1 MKGVLYIDG
10 VDAYT
15 SYGISLSDVA
25 YDDLVCFPK
34 LKPIAFNDWHERNGI
49 EPDLSAP
56 VIEAKDVT
64 TPFYVQ
70 DVQSGYKRF
79 IDALTDGAYHSFN
92 FDKIGLTKELRLK
105 SCGEIN
111 SVQGL
116 GSFQLTFSDDQ
127 PMSGYSYNAPES
139 KLEPFGDY
147 FLDGVDF
154 ASYGIRMLRGT
165 MDSVLKSPNVK
176 ENLKTDISVVPGIT
190 YDGKFMIGENPIPNK
205 NVTFQSKEVQLRC
218 LMRASGS
225 EEFWNNRNA
234 LVYDLT
240 KAGERILNVTKI
252 HKEIPCFY
260 KDCSVSCFYPDNG
273 KFWFEFNL
281 CLEFFKGVI

>member
-10 VDAYT
+10 ADAYT

-56 VIEAKDVT
+56 IIEAKDVT
-64 TPFYVQ
+64 IPFYVR
-70 DVQSGYKRF
+70 DVQSGYKSF

-92 FDKIGLTKELRLK
+92 FAKIGLTKELRLK

-116 GSFQLTFSDDQ
+116 GSFQLTFSDDL
-127 PMSGYSYNAPES
+127 PMSGYSYNEPSS

-147 FLDGVDF
+147 SLDGVDF
-154 ASYGIRMLRGT
+154 ANYGVRMLKGT
-165 MDSVLKSPNVK
+165 LDSITQMPDSK
-176 ENLKTDISVVPGIT
+176 ENLLRDISVRPGTI
-190 YDGKFMIGENPIPNK
+190 YDGK
-205 NVTFQSKEVQLRC
+205 NVTFKSRTAQLRC
-218 LMRASGS
+218 LMRASS
-225 EEFWNNRNA
+225 FSEFWNNRNA

-240 KAGERILNVTKI
+240 KKGERTLGVAHIG
-252 HKEIPCFY
+252 KEIPCFY

-281 CLEFFKGVI
+281 SLEFFKGVI

>member
-10 VDAYT
+10 ADAYT

-64 TPFYVQ
+64 IPFYVQ
-70 DVQSGYKRF
+70 DVQSGYKSF

-92 FDKIGLTKELRLK
+92 FAKIGLTKELRLK
-105 SCGEIN
+105 SCGEIS

-127 PMSGYSYNAPES
+127 PMKGYSYSSPSSSLES
-139 KLEPFGDY
+139 FGDY
-147 FLDGVDF
+147 LLDGTDF
-154 ASYGIRMLRGT
+154 ANYGVRMLKGT
-165 MDSVLKSPNVK
+165 MDSILRSPNVK
-176 ENLKTDISVVPGIT
+176 ENLKIDISVVPGIT
-190 YDGKFMIGENPIPNK
+190 YDREFMSGENLIPNK
-205 NVTFQSKEVQLRC
+205 NVTFQSMEVQLRC
-218 LMRASGS
+218 LMRSRDAQ
-225 EEFWNNRNA
+225 EFWNNRNA

-240 KAGERILNVTKI
+240 KAGERTLSVTKI
-252 HKEIPCFY
+252 GKSIPCFY

-281 CLEFFKGVI
+281 SLEFFKGVI